1 MGTAERRNIVSVS
14 WSDHLVFGAAD
25 GRLATVQTLNRRMEK
40 WREVLH
46 ATLIHWRCTRDRI
59 RGRFYAGKG
68 YRHFFKANKPDI
80 DWNDFEVVPEMA
92 RKHGMQV
99 FLYVTLFDEGW
110 RLLPKKVRGVSY
122 HNKMHCQHVSWQSDF
137 SRQNPQYAVADRTL
151 QNHQW
156 GVLCLG
162 YPEVRKHMI
171 GRYLRLLRMGK
182 FDGLFVC
189 LRSQSKPADYADQHG
204 FNDPVSQEYLKRYGV
219 DIRTE
224 DFDLQPWR
232 DLLGE
237 YLTRFLRE
245 LRKTLKA
252 EQLLLSVGVPRGSV
266 LGPPMGNTTLQWP
279 LWIQEGLVDQLI
291 IDQNSSQ
298 CPSMWHAL
306 WPMHRGH
313 GYLQNYLDGRGMRSL
328 EEDIVNTYGPSADRT
343 NTKLY
348 VARQW
353 QERPQTKEKELLRLP
368 GVEGLVFSSFRHD
381 NPGPIRRNNWIA

>member
-1 MGTAERRNIVSVS
+1 MRTSERRNIVSVS
-14 WSDHLVFGAAD
+14 WSDHLVFGEAD
-25 GRLATVQTLNRRMEK
+25 GRLATVQALSRRMEK
-40 WREVLH
+40 WREELY
-46 ATLIHWRCTRDRI
+46 ATRIHWRCTRDRI
-59 RGRFYAGKG
+59 RGRFYTGKG

-92 RKHGMQV
+92 RKHDMQV

-110 RLLPKKVRGVSY
+110 RLLPKNVRGVSY

-162 YPEVRKHMI
+162 YPEVRKHMM
-171 GRYLRLLRMGK
+171 GRYLRLLRMGS

-189 LRSQSKPADYADQHG
+189 LRSQSKPVDYADQHG
-204 FNDPVSQEYLKRYGV
+204 FNDPVSKEYLKRYGV
-219 DIRTE
+219 DIRAE
-224 DFDLQPWR
+224 DFDLQQWR

-237 YLTRFLRE
+237 YLTRFFRE
-245 LRKTLKA
+245 LRKALSA
-252 EQLLLSVGVPRGSV
+252 EQLLLSVGVPRGSI

-279 LWIQEGLVDQLI
+279 IWIREGLVDQLI

-306 WPMHRGH
+306 WPMHRGY
-313 GYLQNYLDGRGMRSL
+313 GYLQNYLDGRGMNSL
-328 EEDIVNTYGPSADRT
+328 EEDIVNSYAPIAAGI

-348 VARQW
+348 LARQW
-353 QERPQTKEKELLRLP
+353 QERSQTKEKELLQIP
-368 GVEGLVFSSFRHD
+368 CVEGLVFSSFRHD
-381 NPGPIRRNNWIA
+381 NPGPIRRNDWHA